1 MKKLIMLVASASLVL
16 TILVNTLLPIDYNL
30 INAVDHAPLVTVEAY
45 SLTDEKAVD
54 VEGNYIYVD
63 EGITLDRGYYYEL
76 RFKNDTMV
84 KAIKLN
90 NKDGF

>member
-1 MKKLIMLVASASLVL
+1 MKKLILICASLSLAL
-16 TILVNTLLPIDYNL
+16 TIAINTLFPIEYGLN
-30 INAVDHAPLVTVEAY
+30 NAVDHAPLVTVEAY

-63 EGITLDRGYYYEL
+63 EGITLDSGYYYEL
-76 RFKNDTMV
+76 SFKNDTMV